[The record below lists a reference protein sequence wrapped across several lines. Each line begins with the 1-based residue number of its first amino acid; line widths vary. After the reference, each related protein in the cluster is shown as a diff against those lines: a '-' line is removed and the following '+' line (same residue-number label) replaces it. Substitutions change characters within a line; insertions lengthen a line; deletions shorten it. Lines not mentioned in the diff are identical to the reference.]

1 MLAEFFLFRTKKGV
15 RYRCFD
21 SIEVANTP
29 HNQAEAKI
37 GVQNAELVS
46 ALHSHCRGQ
55 GFDSPMLHSKPCRIE
70 LARFFITF

>member
-29 HNQAEAKI
+29 HNQAEA
-37 GVQNAELVS
+37 QNGSAES
-46 ALHSHCRGQ
+46 
-55 GFDSPMLHSKPCRIE
+55 
-70 LARFFITF
+70 